1 MLPERSQG
9 TRASRAR
16 NPILLSAALVLTV
29 AACSQTPAPSPALS
43 STPTIAPT
51 ATPTQSPTPT
61 PPLPTPDPF
70 DSQLLDHRFTVL
82 LVGEDQS
89 AARRA
94 RGYIGDNTDAL
105 MIVSVD
111 PGQKRVVM
119 INLPRDTVN
128 IPLANGQLWTGK
140 VNAIANSYGIDVL
153 RQAMATLLNIRVPYY
168 VKVNMDDFVDLV
180 DAVGGI
186 SVKVK
191 TLVREDRW
199 GLYLTPGQRV
209 HLDGRTALHFARA
222 RHWDSDYARAARQQQ
237 VIHALAL
244 KYTNRKTKVDVV
256 KVLRTLAGMKTN
268 LPMKELPTLTELAR
282 RAARA
287 DYVTQVLMPPQFSL
301 GYGDFGDGRGWVI
314 IPNVDAMRHQVRLLF
329 NG

>member
-1 MLPERSQG
+1 M
-9 TRASRAR
+9 
-16 NPILLSAALVLTV
+16 ALVLSV
-29 AACSQTPAPSPALS
+29 AACSQTQSPSPALS
-43 STPTIAPT
+43 TTPSQVPT
-51 ATPTQSPTPT
+51 ATPTLARTPTPT
-61 PPLPTPDPF
+61 PPQPTPPPY

-89 AARRA
+89 AARHA

-105 MIVSVD
+105 MVVSVD

-119 INLPRDTVN
+119 VSLPRDTVN
-128 IPLANGQLWTGK
+128 IPMANGQLWTGK
-140 VNAIANSYGIDVL
+140 VNAIANAYGIDAL
-153 RQAMATLLNIRVPYY
+153 RQAMATLLHIRVPYY

-186 SVKVK
+186 RIKVK

-209 HLDGRTALHFARA
+209 HMDGRTALHFTRA

-244 KYTNRKTKVDVV
+244 KYTNRHTDVDVV
-256 KVLRTLAGMKTN
+256 RVLRTLAGMQTN
-268 LPMKELPTLTELAR
+268 LPLKALPTITELAR

-287 DYVTQVLMPPQFSL
+287 VYVTQVLMPPQFSL

-314 IPNVDAMRHQVRLLF
+314 IPNVSAMRKQVRALF